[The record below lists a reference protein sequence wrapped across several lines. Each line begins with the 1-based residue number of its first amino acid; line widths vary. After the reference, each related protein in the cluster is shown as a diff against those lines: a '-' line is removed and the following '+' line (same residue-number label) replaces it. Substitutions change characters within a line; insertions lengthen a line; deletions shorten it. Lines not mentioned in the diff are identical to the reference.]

1 MARRI
6 TLELPDQ
13 LDMDEKEL
21 LMLLATRLYA
31 DGKLSLGQA
40 AGIVGMDK
48 PEFVLELGQY
58 GISVFNAPLE
68 DYLKDIRNA

>member
-1 MARRI
+1 MARKI

-13 LDMDEKEL
+13 LEMDEKEL
-21 LMLLATRLYA
+21 LMLLASRLYA

-40 AGIVGMDK
+40 AGIVGMGK
-48 PEFVLELGQY
+48 PDFVLALGHY
-58 GISVFNAPLE
+58 GVSVFNAPVE